1 MDIKAC
7 VIINAYYDKEEYLYQ
22 AKRLK
27 KEFENKGI
35 NCDILKN
42 NFFPF
47 IVEEKIKN
55 KIDDYDVFVYF
66 DKDKYVLYSLEK
78 CGKTLLNG
86 YNSIEVCDD
95 KMLTYIALAENGIK
109 IPKTLSGLLCYDKN
123 EKVKDITI
131 KTIISELGFPLIIKE
146 SFGSMGKGVYL
157 INDEETLREKC
168 EKVKTKPH
176 LFQKYI
182 ECESQDIRVIVAGG
196 KVLGAIKRKAV
207 NDFRANVGAGG
218 QAENYVLT
226 EEEKTLAIKISEILN
241 LDYCGIDLMKNGDEI
256 YLCEVNSNA
265 FFKAFENVTK
275 INVAEKLVELCI
287 KKVLQKIK

>member
-27 KEFENKGI
+27 EEFENKGI

-47 IVEEKIKN
+47 IVEENIIDKIN
-55 KIDDYDVFVYF
+55 DYDVYVYF

-78 CGKTLLNG
+78 CEKTLING
-86 YNSIEVCDD
+86 YNSIELCDD
-95 KMLTYIALAENGIK
+95 KMLTYITLAENGIK
-109 IPKTLSGLLCYDKN
+109 IPKTLPGLLCYDKN
-123 EKVKDITI
+123 EKVKDLTI

-157 INDEETLREKC
+157 IDNEDKLRKKC

-182 ECESQDIRVIVAGG
+182 ECDSQDIRVIVVGG

-218 QAENYVLT
+218 QTENYVLT
-226 EEEKTLAIKISEILN
+226 EEIKALAIKISQILN

-265 FFKAFENVTK
+265 FFKAFESVTK

-287 KKVLQKIK
+287 KKVSQKI

>member
-27 KEFENKGI
+27 EEFEKKGI

-55 KIDDYDVFVYF
+55 KISDYDVYVYF

-78 CGKTLLNG
+78 CGKTLING
-86 YNSIEVCDD
+86 YNSIEICDD
-95 KMLTYIALAENGIK
+95 KMLTYITLAENGIK
-109 IPKTLSGLLCYDKN
+109 IPKTLPGLLCYDKN
-123 EKVKDITI
+123 EKVKDLTI
-131 KTIISELGFPLIIKE
+131 KNIISELGFPLIIKE

-157 INDEETLREKC
+157 INNEKELREKC
-168 EKVKTKPH
+168 EEVKIKPH

-182 ECESQDIRVIVAGG
+182 ECDNQDVRVIVVGG
-196 KVLGAIKRKAV
+196 KVLGAINRKAV
-207 NDFRANVGAGG
+207 NDFRSNVGAGG

-226 EEEKTLAIKISEILN
+226 EEVKTLAIKISEILN
-241 LDYCGIDLMKNGDEI
+241 LDYCGIDLMKNGNGI

-265 FFKAFENVTK
+265 FFKAFESVTK
-275 INVAEKLVELCI
+275 INVAENLVELCI
-287 KKVLQKIK
+287 KKTLQKK